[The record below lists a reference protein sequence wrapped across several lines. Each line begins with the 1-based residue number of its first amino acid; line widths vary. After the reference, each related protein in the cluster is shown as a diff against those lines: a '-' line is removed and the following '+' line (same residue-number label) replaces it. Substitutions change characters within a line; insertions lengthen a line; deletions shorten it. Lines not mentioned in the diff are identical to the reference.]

1 MGKSEGSKSRSS
13 FFFLI
18 VVLLFFW
25 PHHTACRILAPWPGI
40 EPESPALDEQIPKIG
55 PPGKSPDGH
64 LTSCRAPILNT
75 LEAFCGKLF
84 LPLPSSCFTRAPL
97 SGHWELL
104 GAWPGAL
111 SSLSRTLRPWLPSA
125 VAFLSWEH
133 FSGHL
138 ICFLFAISNVS
149 VMEGGVEGGNPSSNA
164 GGKSWGPAPPFL
176 WIPSRPHFLMSDPHG
191 LKSRFPSC
199 RSHKIAFQWVSASAL
214 RNGDSLRP
222 FGL

>member
-1 MGKSEGSKSRSS
+1 MCTQWAKVRAPKAEVH
-13 FFFLI
+13 FFFLNCCSI
-18 VVLLFFW
+18 ISLAT
-25 PHHTACRILAPWPGI
+25 PHGLQDLS
-40 EPESPALDEQIPKIG
+40 SPTRD
-55 PPGKSPDGH
+55 DH

-111 SSLSRTLRPWLPSA
+111 SSLFWTLRPWFPYA

-138 ICFLFAISNVS
+138 ICFLFVQRLSDGR
-149 VMEGGVEGGNPSSNA
+149 MGRR
-164 GGKSWGPAPPFL
+164 GKSLVKCRRQKLRINPTSP
-176 WIPSRPHFLMSDPHG
+176 WIPSRPHFLMSDSHG
-191 LKSRFPSC
+191 LKSQFPSC
-199 RSHKIAFQWVSASAL
+199 SSHKILFQWASASAL
-214 RNGDSLRP
+214 RNGNRIERKIAKCIMYE
-222 FGL
+222 G